1 VIWSLLM
8 NDIFILMSS
17 MEYFW
22 LLASFVFIVLCVNV
36 QLYFANKFMVQ
47 DIQDEE
53 IEVDYDITNTW
64 TPPLLTWFVLCI
76 RTSENNEE
84 ESVSPSL
91 M

>member
-1 VIWSLLM
+1 MIWSLLM
-8 NDIFILMSS
+8 NDLFIFMST

-22 LLASFVFIVLCVNV
+22 LLASFVLTVLCVSF

-47 DIQDEE
+47 DMQDEE
-53 IEVDYDITNTW
+53 IEVDFDITNTW
-64 TPPLLTWFVLCI
+64 TPPLLTWFVLCR

>member
-1 VIWSLLM
+1 MIWSLLV
-8 NDIFILMSS
+8 NDIFI
-17 MEYFW
+17 
-22 LLASFVFIVLCVNV
+22 FILCVNV